1 MKPEYGDVICVN
13 HGIYN
18 HFGIY
23 VDDDHVIHYAGKD
36 EDFFLRNMYI
46 DETRMSKFLGNSNK
60 YYVYK
65 FPYDV
70 TKPIKRI
77 KGEGLN
83 RGYKESAYAMYM
95 LLKIKNKIKYKI
107 YSPEE
112 TVKRARSRIGER
124 RFNLGLNNCE
134 YFAIWCKT
142 GVSQSY
148 QVNLVLDAIFIK
160 SKIDIA

>member
-1 MKPEYGDVICVN
+1 MNPEYGDVICVN

-23 VDDDHVIHYAGKD
+23 VDENHVIHYAGKD
-36 EDFFLRNMYI
+36 EDFFLRKMHI
-46 DETRMSKFLGNSNK
+46 DETSMDKFLGNSNR

-65 FPYDV
+65 FPNDGD
-70 TKPIKRI
+70 KPIKRI
-77 KGEGLN
+77 RGEGLD
-83 RGYKESAYAMYM
+83 RGYKESAYAIYI
-95 LLKIKNKIKYKI
+95 LLKLKNKIKYRI

-124 RFNLGLNNCE
+124 SFNLIFNNCE
-134 YFAIWCKT
+134 YFAVWCKT

-148 QVNLVLDAIFIK
+148 QVNLVLDAMFIK
-160 SKIDIA
+160 SRIEM

>member
-1 MKPEYGDVICVN
+1 MEPEYGDVICVN

-23 VDDDHVIHYAGKD
+23 VDENHVIHYAGKD

-46 DETRMSKFLGNSNK
+46 DETCMEKFLGNSNR

-65 FPYDV
+65 FSQNALN
-70 TKPIKRI
+70 PIKRI
-77 KGEGLN
+77 RGQGLN
-83 RGYKESAYAMYM
+83 RGYKENAYAIYM
-95 LLKIKNKIKYKI
+95 LLKLKNMVNYKI

-124 RFNLGLNNCE
+124 NFNLVFNNCE
-134 YFAIWCKT
+134 YFAVWCKT

-160 SKIDIA
+160 GKVDII